1 MGLHVRTLEE
11 TTKIVDIYHQHPDV
25 LVLFQYPEHAS
36 SSFGIADIDLLVLMS
51 KAQNPLHPVVRN
63 TLRISSDKLKKALN
77 ARLGKFKMKECVH
90 SAFFEAEDYY
100 DPTLWFFERD
110 ASASKIVW
118 LREKLR
124 RISVYVFIVSYGSDL
139 HNVWN
144 AWVQD

>member
-11 TTKIVDIYHQHPDV
+11 ATKIVDIYHQHPDV

-36 SSFGIADIDLLVLMS
+36 SSFGIADIGMLVAMS
-51 KAQNPLHPVVRN
+51 NPKISRD
-63 TLRISSDKLKKALN
+63 TLRLHSDNLKKALN
-77 ARLGKFKMKECVH
+77 LRLAKYKMTERVS
-90 SAFFEAEDYY
+90 SAPYEDKDYY

-110 ASASKIVW
+110 ASTQRIVW

-124 RISVYVFIVSYGSDL
+124 QIQVYVFIVSYGSDL